1 MIRTTNRSF
10 VAEIIGPA
18 GAGKTTLTQLLRDKN
33 NVRVGLSV
41 WKLPLWLL
49 SVSTLS
55 SLPDLITF
63 CRQREHFHWDDL
75 KLVIQHNALLRLL
88 SREGAKGYRALLMDE
103 GNVFALAK
111 LRAFGTDVV
120 KRDEGGAMQKLAN
133 KVVPALDAVI
143 WLDAPD
149 GVLAQRIRERNKEH
163 RMKDKS
169 DAEIKEHLSLYR
181 SSFEGVVDD
190 LRRRNGSN
198 LQVFRFST
206 DQQPLEQI
214 ADSVLLQT
222 GARV

>member
-1 MIRTTNRSF
+1 MIKTTGKSF

-18 GAGKTTLTQLLRDKN
+18 GAGKTTLTQLLRNKN

-49 SVSTLS
+49 SVSALF
-55 SLPDLITF
+55 SLPDLFTF
-63 CRQREHFHWDDL
+63 CRRRKHLTWDDL
-75 KLVIQHNALLRLL
+75 KLVIQHNALLRLIN
-88 SREGAKGYRALLMDE
+88 REGAKGYRALLMDE

-111 LRAFGTDVV
+111 LRAFGGDVV
-120 KRDEGGAMQKLAN
+120 KRNEGVSMQKLVN
-133 KVVPALDAVI
+133 KVVPTLDAVI

-149 GVLAQRIRERNKEH
+149 PVLAQRIRERSKEH

-181 SSFEGVVDD
+181 SSFEGVVGD
-190 LRRRNGSN
+190 LRKRNGSS

-214 ADSVLLQT
+214 AESVLSQT

>member
-1 MIRTTNRSF
+1 M
-10 VAEIIGPA
+10 
-18 GAGKTTLTQLLRDKN
+18 
-33 NVRVGLSV
+33 RVGLSV
-41 WKLPLWLL
+41 WRLPLWLL
-49 SVSTLS
+49 AVSALS
-55 SLPDLITF
+55 SLPDLFTF
-63 CRQREHFHWDDL
+63 CRRREHLNWDDL
-75 KLVIQHNALLRLL
+75 KLVIQHNALLRLI

-111 LRAFGTDVV
+111 LRAFGCDAV
-120 KRDEGGAMQKLAN
+120 KNEGGSMQNLVN
-133 KVVPALDAVI
+133 KVVPTLDAVI

-149 GVLAQRIRERNKEH
+149 RVLAQRIRERNKEH

-190 LRRRNGSN
+190 LRNRNGSS

-206 DQQPLEQI
+206 DRQPLEQI
-214 ADSVLLQT
+214 AESVLLQA

>member
-1 MIRTTNRSF
+1 M
-10 VAEIIGPA
+10 AEIIGPA
-18 GAGKTTLTQLLRDKN
+18 GAGKTTLTQLLRNRN

-49 SVSTLS
+49 SVSALS

-63 CRQREHFHWDDL
+63 CRRREHLSWDDL
-75 KLVIQHNALLRLL
+75 KLVIQHNALLRLI

-111 LRAFGTDVV
+111 LRAFGSDVV
-120 KRDEGGAMQKLAN
+120 ENEGGSLHNLVN

-149 GVLAQRIRERNKEH
+149 RVLAQRIRERNKAH

-190 LRRRNGSN
+190 LRKRNGSS

-214 ADSVLLQT
+214 AESVLLQA

>member
-1 MIRTTNRSF
+1 M
-10 VAEIIGPA
+10 AEIIGPA
-18 GAGKTTLTQLLRDKN
+18 GSGKTTLTQLLRNRD

-49 SVSTLS
+49 SVSALS
-55 SLPDLITF
+55 SLPDLFTF
-63 CRQREHFHWDDL
+63 CRRREHLRWDDL
-75 KLVIQHNALLRLL
+75 KLVIQHNALLRLI

-111 LRAFGTDVV
+111 LRAFGSDVV
-120 KRDEGGAMQKLAN
+120 ESNEGAMQNLVN
-133 KVVPALDAVI
+133 KVVPALDAII

-181 SSFEGVVDD
+181 SSFEDVVDD
-190 LRRRNGSN
+190 LRKRNGSS

-206 DQQPLEQI
+206 DRQPLEQI
-214 ADSVLLQT
+214 AESVLLQA

>member
-1 MIRTTNRSF
+1 M
-10 VAEIIGPA
+10 
-18 GAGKTTLTQLLRDKN
+18 
-33 NVRVGLSV
+33 RVGLSV
-41 WKLPLWLL
+41 WRLPLWLL
-49 SVSTLS
+49 SVSALS
-55 SLPDLITF
+55 SLPDLFTF
-63 CRQREHFHWDDL
+63 CRRREHLNWDDL
-75 KLVIQHNALLRLL
+75 KLVIQHNALLRLI

-111 LRAFGTDVV
+111 LRAFGCDVV
-120 KRDEGGAMQKLAN
+120 KNEGGSMQNLVN
-133 KVVPALDAVI
+133 KVVPTLDAVI

-149 GVLAQRIRERNKEH
+149 RVLAQRIRERNKEH

-190 LRRRNGSN
+190 LRKRNGSS

-214 ADSVLLQT
+214 AESVLLQA

>member
-1 MIRTTNRSF
+1 MIKTTSRSF

-18 GAGKTTLTQLLRDKN
+18 GAGKTTLTQLLRNRN
-33 NVRVGLSV
+33 NLRVGLSV

-49 SVSTLS
+49 SVSALS

-63 CRQREHFHWDDL
+63 CRRREHLSWDDL
-75 KLVIQHNALLRLL
+75 KLVIQHNALLRLI

-111 LRAFGTDVV
+111 LRAFGSDVMEQN
-120 KRDEGGAMQKLAN
+120 EGGSMQNLVN
-133 KVVPALDAVI
+133 KVVPTLDAVI

-149 GVLAQRIRERNKEH
+149 RVLAQRIRERNKEH

-181 SSFEGVVDD
+181 NSFEGVVND
-190 LRRRNGSN
+190 LRKRNGSS

-214 ADSVLLQT
+214 AESVLLQT

>member
-1 MIRTTNRSF
+1 MNKGASRSF

-18 GAGKTTLTQLLRDKN
+18 GAGKTTLTQLLRNRN

-41 WKLPLWLL
+41 WQLPLSLL
-49 SVSTLS
+49 AVSAIS
-55 SLPDLITF
+55 SIPDLFTF
-63 CRQREHFHWDDL
+63 CRRRKHLSWDDL
-75 KLVIQHNALLRLL
+75 KLVIQHNALLRLI

-111 LRAFGTDVV
+111 LRAFGSDVV
-120 KRDEGGAMQKLAN
+120 KRNEGGSMQNLVN

-149 GVLAQRIRERNKEH
+149 RVLAQRIRERNKQH

-169 DAEIKEHLSLYR
+169 DAEITEHLSLYR
-181 SSFEGVVDD
+181 SSFQGVVDD
-190 LRRRNGSN
+190 LRKRNGSS

-206 DQQPLEQI
+206 DLQPLEQI
-214 ADSVLLQT
+214 AESVMLQT

>member
-1 MIRTTNRSF
+1 MIKTTGRSF

-18 GAGKTTLTQLLRDKN
+18 GAGKTTLTQLLRNRN

-49 SVSTLS
+49 SVSALS
-55 SLPDLITF
+55 SLPDLLTF
-63 CRQREHFHWDDL
+63 CGRREHLSWDDL
-75 KLVIQHNALLRLL
+75 KLVIQHNALLRLIN
-88 SREGAKGYRALLMDE
+88 REAPKGYRALLMDE

-111 LRAFGTDVV
+111 LRAFGSEVV
-120 KRDEGGAMQKLAN
+120 KRNEGRSMQNLVN
-133 KVVPALDAVI
+133 KVVPTLDAVI

-149 GVLAQRIRERNKEH
+149 RVLAQRIRERNKEH

-190 LRRRNGSN
+190 LRKRNGSS
-198 LQVFRFST
+198 LQVYRFST

-214 ADSVLLQT
+214 AENVLLQA

>member
-1 MIRTTNRSF
+1 MIKTTSRSF

-18 GAGKTTLTQLLRDKN
+18 GAGKTTLTQLLRNRN

-41 WKLPLWLL
+41 WRLPLWLL
-49 SVSTLS
+49 AVSTLS
-55 SLPDLITF
+55 SLPDLFTF
-63 CRQREHFHWDDL
+63 CRRREHLNWDDL
-75 KLVIQHNALLRLL
+75 KLVIQHNALLRLI

-111 LRAFGTDVV
+111 LRAFGCDAV
-120 KRDEGGAMQKLAN
+120 KNEGGSMQNLVN
-133 KVVPALDAVI
+133 KVVPTLDAVI

-149 GVLAQRIRERNKEH
+149 RVLAQRIRERNKEH

-190 LRRRNGSN
+190 LRNRNGSS

-214 ADSVLLQT
+214 AESVLLQA

>member
-1 MIRTTNRSF
+1 MIKTTSRSF

-18 GAGKTTLTQLLRDKN
+18 GAGKTTLTQLLRNRK

-49 SVSTLS
+49 TVSALS
-55 SLPDLITF
+55 SLPDLFTF
-63 CRQREHFHWDDL
+63 CRRREHLNWDDL
-75 KLVIQHNALLRLL
+75 KLVIQHNALLRLI
-88 SREGAKGYRALLMDE
+88 SRERAKGYRALLMDE

-111 LRAFGTDVV
+111 LRAFGSDAV
-120 KRDEGGAMQKLAN
+120 KRNEAGSMQNLVS
-133 KVVPALDAVI
+133 KVVPTLDAVI

-149 GVLAQRIRERNKEH
+149 RVLAQRIRERNKEH

-169 DAEIKEHLSLYR
+169 DLEIKEHLSLYR
-181 SSFEGVVDD
+181 SSFEGIVDD
-190 LRRRNGSN
+190 LRKRNGSG

-214 ADSVLLQT
+214 ADTVLLQT
-222 GARV
+222 GGRV